1 MVHSG
6 RVEDRGL
13 EPGSSSPQKTPLLKQ
28 GNSQYNALSGDDAR
42 LRLLL
47 EACPKLSKEI
57 QQQIML
63 LVG

>member
-1 MVHSG
+1 
-6 RVEDRGL
+6 
-13 EPGSSSPQKTPLLKQ
+13 LKQ